1 MPNTKNP
8 ETPKPSALKI
18 LKFCI
23 GLSLFLGLAAAALVA
38 TQHYQWPTTSSP
50 TATSEEKARVPDPTL
65 YAELVQ
71 QSNTKRT
78 SLAENYKTASTSK
91 KKQIIMEARHYL
103 ENHMPKM
110 MRCWLGTPWDFS
122 GTSQTPGEGKIAC
135 GYFVSVILRDAGFRV
150 NRVRLAQQPSK
161 HIILTMLGDNKTQV
175 IKHKLS
181 YDKFLKQFK
190 NLPEGIYIIGLDRHV
205 GYLTNF
211 GGKMRFL
218 HSVKPEGVVD
228 ESEEQAWAVE
238 YSRYRVIGNLTLQ
251 DSMIKKWLLGQEFPT
266 REWKKKG

>member
-1 MPNTKNP
+1 
-8 ETPKPSALKI
+8 
-18 LKFCI
+18 
-23 GLSLFLGLAAAALVA
+23 
-38 TQHYQWPTTSSP
+38 
-50 TATSEEKARVPDPTL
+50 
-65 YAELVQ
+65 
-71 QSNTKRT
+71 
-78 SLAENYKTASTSK
+78 
-91 KKQIIMEARHYL
+91 
-103 ENHMPKM
+103 
-110 MRCWLGTPWDFS
+110 
-122 GTSQTPGEGKIAC
+122 
-135 GYFVSVILRDAGFRV
+135 
-150 NRVRLAQQPSK
+150 
-161 HIILTMLGDNKTQV
+161 MLGDNKTQV

-251 DSMIKKWLLGQEFPT
+251 DSMIKKWLLGQEFLT